1 MNSPSVSTTMT
12 PVINTTTVTE
22 LLALHDQR
30 FVDCAYETLLD
41 RAPDPE
47 GLAYYLG
54 RLRSG
59 LPKVGVLKQ
68 LRRSEEG
75 KAQASKLPGLA
86 EAIRRDIR
94 GRQPLVGWLF
104 RLIDGTESNHPTE
117 RKLRAIENQLYSF
130 VEESSRRLDRLEA
143 MLVVTN
149 PREKSG
155 SVTLT
160 LVPTTQEKRIKQL
173 PPRAKDIY
181 VQLKMAAAIQRKGSA

>member
-59 LPKVGVLKQ
+59 LPKVRVLEQ
-68 LRRSEEG
+68 LCRSEEG
-75 KAQASKLPGLA
+75 KEQASKLPGLA
-86 EAIRRDIR
+86 AAIRRDIR

-104 RLIDGTESNHPTE
+104 RLIDGTEGNYPTE
-117 RKLRAIENQLYSF
+117 RKLPAIENQFYSF
-130 VEESSRRLDRLEA
+130 AEESRRRLDRLET
-143 MLVVTN
+143 MLEGTH
-149 PREKSG
+149 PREKPG
-155 SVTLT
+155 SVALT
-160 LVPTTQEKRIKQL
+160 LVPTMQEKRIKQL